1 MRMPTVVLA
10 DDHNLV
16 REGLKLLLA
25 AEPDLRLLG
34 EAGDGLRA
42 VELVEKLRPDILL
55 LDLMIPRLHGLEVIS
70 RLRKKSPTRI
80 IAVSMHAE
88 EVFVA
93 DALKRGA
100 VGYVPK
106 SSPRTELIEA
116 IRSVMKGGIYL
127 AQDLKES
134 LMTFT
139 LRDCRYPAADSFD
152 KLTPRERLVLELT
165 AGGKSNSQVAKELFI
180 SPRTAE
186 MHRSN
191 LMRKLTLKSQT
202 DLVRYAIRKKI
213 IAP

>member
-1 MRMPTVVLA
+1 MLMPTVVLA
-10 DDHNLV
+10 DDHHLV

-25 AEPDLRLLG
+25 EEPELRLVG

-42 VELVEKLRPDILL
+42 VELVEKLRPDVLL

-70 RLRKKSPTRI
+70 RLRKKCPTRI
-80 IAVSMHAE
+80 IAVSMHEE

-106 SSPRTELIEA
+106 SSPRSELIEA
-116 IRSVMKGGIYL
+116 IRSVMNGVIYL
-127 AQDLKES
+127 ARGLKKS
-134 LMTFT
+134 LTDFS
-139 LRDCRYPAADSFD
+139 LRDNRYSAADSFD
-152 KLTPRERLVLELT
+152 SLTPRERVVLELT
-165 AGGKSNSQVAKELFI
+165 ATGKSNCQVAKELFI
-180 SPRTAE
+180 SPRTTE

-191 LMRKLTLKSQT
+191 LMRKLSLKSQT
-202 DLVRYAIRKKI
+202 ELVRYAIRKKI